1 MQNNINK
8 EVLEVQTNLKN
19 YFSKLKFDEKS
30 HSYTV
35 EDKKLTSVSH
45 FIHKYKNRF
54 DAQAVAP
61 FSAKKLG
68 LSTEEVLQMWEDN
81 KNRACE
87 LGTKVHLFGENYVL
101 NNFTGDPTDGYEQAI
116 VNFWKILPEH
126 IIPVTLEL
134 QMYNEDFRI
143 AGTADIICYNTK
155 TKKLQIL
162 DYKGLPL
169 DTPILTTKGFKN
181 MGDLTLEDKVFDKDG
196 KECNIK
202 AISKIHNKKCLK
214 IIFDNKESIISDFE
228 HRWLVNINN
237 KDVVMTTQEIMDWNN
252 KHKNKRSHYNILKVP
267 VNKSLQT
274 QHINLPID
282 PYVLGVWLG
291 DGHKSCGMITQANP
305 LVWNEIEKRGYKLGE
320 DVSQGS
326 TGLAQSRTIFG
337 LSKELKKLNLLY
349 NKNIPDIYLL
359 ASFEQRK
366 DLLRGFMDADGYY
379 NKKRKRF
386 VITTT
391 KKDQIIFAKK
401 LLSSLGIKSTVVKC
415 NKYCNNKIIQGY
427 NLCFTLKNFNP
438 FLCRNQDIDLTNI
451 KNSYSK
457 YKNIKDVIEIES
469 VPTRCI
475 EVDSESHTFLCTHNL
490 TVTHNTNKDLFK
502 NYNEQK
508 LHAPFDRYLDNGLNG
523 YKLQLS
529 MYQIL
534 LEQTG
539 YEVENRV
546 IIWIKPDG
554 SYSCYR
560 VENLTKELLEE
571 LSKRK

>member
-45 FIHKYKNRF
+45 FIHKYKNKF
-54 DAQAVAP
+54 DAQAIAP

-81 KNRACE
+81 KNKACE

-134 QMYNEDFRI
+134 QMYNLDFRI

-155 TKKLQIL
+155 TKKLQLL
-162 DYKGLPL
+162 DYK
-169 DTPILTTKGFKN
+169 
-181 MGDLTLEDKVFDKDG
+181 
-196 KECNIK
+196 
-202 AISKIHNKKCLK
+202 
-214 IIFDNKESIISDFE
+214 
-228 HRWLVNINN
+228 
-237 KDVVMTTQEIMDWNN
+237 
-252 KHKNKRSHYNILKVP
+252 
-267 VNKSLQT
+267 
-274 QHINLPID
+274 
-282 PYVLGVWLG
+282 
-291 DGHKSCGMITQANP
+291 
-305 LVWNEIEKRGYKLGE
+305 
-320 DVSQGS
+320 
-326 TGLAQSRTIFG
+326 
-337 LSKELKKLNLLY
+337 
-349 NKNIPDIYLL
+349 
-359 ASFEQRK
+359 
-366 DLLRGFMDADGYY
+366 
-379 NKKRKRF
+379 
-386 VITTT
+386 
-391 KKDQIIFAKK
+391 
-401 LLSSLGIKSTVVKC
+401 
-415 NKYCNNKIIQGY
+415 
-427 NLCFTLKNFNP
+427 
-438 FLCRNQDIDLTNI
+438 TNA
-451 KNSYSK
+451 
-457 YKNIKDVIEIES
+457 
-469 VPTRCI
+469 
-475 EVDSESHTFLCTHNL
+475 
-490 TVTHNTNKDLFK
+490 DLFK

-508 LHAPFDRYLDNGLNG
+508 LYPPFDRYLDNGLNG